1 MTDSKGPAEQAV
13 ELVVFAPIGFALEAR
28 NLLPTFIERGRQQ
41 VMMAKMVGRFA
52 VTQGQSMGRK
62 RLSKAQTQAEGLMA
76 EFGLGP
82 AAATRSTAVSA
93 ENGSAADPTPVD
105 APEVV
110 PEVTETR
117 VAQSSA
123 ASADL
128 AIADYD
134 SLAASHV
141 IPRLSGLDAAE
152 LEAVRA
158 YESAHRARKTILG
171 KIAQL
176 QGS

>member
-1 MTDSKGPAEQAV
+1 VTEPKGPTEQAV
-13 ELVVFAPIGFALEAR
+13 ELMVFAPIGFALEAK

-41 VMMAKMVGRFA
+41 VLMAKMIGRFA
-52 VTQGQSMGRK
+52 VSQGQVMGRK
-62 RLSKAQTQAEGLMA
+62 RLSEAQLQAEAIMA

-82 AAATRSTAVSA
+82 GAAERGDRGAR
-93 ENGSAADPTPVD
+93 NGSAEPSATAAEAAPAPV
-105 APEVV
+105 ARP
-110 PEVTETR
+110 P

-123 ASADL
+123 ASEDL
-128 AIADYD
+128 AIAGYD

-141 IPRLSGLDAAE
+141 IPRLAGLDAAE

-158 YESAHRARKTILG
+158 YESSHRARKTILG